1 LAEKRFVKRRGKRI
15 KLYFGVDSPNRM
27 AFTEDITREGLFIR
41 TALVSNPGTQI
52 KVELN
57 PPEGAVQLVAEV
69 RWGKK
74 VPPQLLHKMKGGMG
88 MKILAFQSGEEIYE
102 KLCAT
107 LYGEK
112 A

>member
-1 LAEKRFVKRRGKRI
+1 MAEKRFVKRRGKRI
-15 KLYFGVDSPNRM
+15 KLYFGVDSPNKV

-41 TALVSNPGTQI
+41 TAMVSNPGTHI
-52 KVELN
+52 KVALS

-74 VPPQLLHKMKGGMG
+74 VPAQLLHKLKGGMG
-88 MKILAFQSGEEIYE
+88 MKILNFQSGEEIYE
-102 KLCAT
+102 KICMA

-112 A
+112 E